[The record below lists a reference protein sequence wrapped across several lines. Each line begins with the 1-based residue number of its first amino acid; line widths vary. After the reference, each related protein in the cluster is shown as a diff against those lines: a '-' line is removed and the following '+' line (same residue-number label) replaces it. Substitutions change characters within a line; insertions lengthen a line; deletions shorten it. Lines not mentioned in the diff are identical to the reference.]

1 MSRIDWPAKL
11 AVACQ
16 PHQPGEAIG
25 PLGVDYLRRD
35 DTLVWRRFSRAS
47 VIHRPLLLLPG
58 LSVAV
63 YYVIQDH
70 PACIPRGQRRPLRPE
85 LPAAWGVTWRPRL
98 RRVWSSHARQNQVDG
113 YAVGPAPGTRGRR
126 ACWRWSCRWRSSN

>member
-25 PLGVDYLRRD
+25 QLGVDYLRRD

-58 LSVAV
+58 LSAWPSATSSK
-63 YYVIQDH
+63 I
-70 PACIPRGQRRPLRPE
+70 IPRGQRRPLRPE
-85 LPAAWGVTWRPRL
+85 LPAVLGRYVTAQATEGVVGRTGGQLWGTVAVL
-98 RRVWSSHARQNQVDG
+98 RCC
-113 YAVGPAPGTRGRR
+113 TR
-126 ACWRWSCRWRSSN
+126 AL